1 MNETPTGPDDPAPP
15 SWSDMVRT
23 MSRQEDLDSC
33 QIFANTVNTYI
44 DAIKR
49 QGTNRELFS
58 DDIMRI
64 LQILCILLTA
74 ADTEKQFGKM
84 VGRRPLRGKPEVVA

>member
-1 MNETPTGPDDPAPP
+1 MTDTSSDDPATPTMA
-15 SWSDMVRT
+15 DLVRT
-23 MSRQEDLDSC
+23 MSRQEDMDSC

-49 QGTNRELFS
+49 QGANRELFS